1 MVLYI
6 MVIFQL
12 VARCLKDAIAHH
24 LLGHLRRHLR
34 RHHLR
39 PDLLRRPRL
48 HQRRRL
54 KQDKTIAPPPP
65 PLLSKA

>member
-34 RHHLR
+34 

-48 HQRRRL
+48 QQRRRL
-54 KQDKTIAPPPP
+54 KEDKTIAPTPP